1 MPLIDQIPC
10 YKDDAFQNTGDT
22 DAPPDTGKAKW
33 CLCKNKKQRNT
44 HTCQQDAFG
53 GRRQSVAKPP
63 EGTCCCDFCT
73 HKELRKAH
81 DPEIIN
87 ADRKNSII
95 IQENLK
101 NRSRQ
106 ENEQQCAK

>member
-1 MPLIDQIPC
+1 MLHQIPERPSGVFVRIRS
-10 YKDDAFQNTGDT
+10 KGIRIHVSRMLSEEG
-22 DAPPDTGKAKW
+22 GKV
-33 CLCKNKKQRNT
+33 LP
-44 HTCQQDAFG
+44 
-53 GRRQSVAKPP
+53 SPP
-63 EGTCCCDFCT
+63 EGTGCCDFCT

-81 DPEIIN
+81 NPEIIN